1 MASGCGC
8 LWICGASAGTGCFTC
23 SHRFLARILLK
34 RINPATA
41 VLYQVAG
48 EEPCE
53 SLKQVRTLEASKSS
67 VDQQVWCWEEPFVI
81 SRRESCRHSSI
92 SIVSVDKEPRG
103 SLKRVRALG
112 SWQKFSNVWKELS
125 ETRELETRTEEQPVR
140 ASSWNHYRLVDREAG
155 HGGQLPPTKDDVP
168 GKCASFT
175 CFGCTPA
182 RLEGASPPKL
192 SSSNTRQQLSSSTSR
207 KGTNNG
213 SSINGSGRK
222 GCLKSNSKRDS
233 SDRGSIVSDEEQP
246 RESLEEVQTLK
257 TGMER
262 RKVHWTD
269 TCGKELFEIREFE
282 TSLVFDGMSPKGDYS
297 TFFSPWILSRLKR
310 RLLVLGLVGLLEARS
325 TSKSPTQLSLYV
337 AY

>member
-1 MASGCGC
+1 MLLAVEGGGFFSSSASGY
-8 LWICGASAGTGCFTC
+8 
-23 SHRFLARILLK
+23 SHGLALL
-34 RINPATA
+34 
-41 VLYQVAG
+41 L
-48 EEPCE
+48 
-53 SLKQVRTLEASKSS
+53 
-67 VDQQVWCWEEPFVI
+67 
-81 SRRESCRHSSI
+81 
-92 SIVSVDKEPRG
+92 
-103 SLKRVRALG
+103 LG
-112 SWQKFSNVWKELS
+112 
-125 ETRELETRTEEQPVR
+125 RRTEEQPVR

-282 TSLVFDGMSPKGDYS
+282 TSEPGYS
-297 TFFSPWILSRLKR
+297 
-310 RLLVLGLVGLLEARS
+310 
-325 TSKSPTQLSLYV
+325 
-337 AY
+337 